1 MRYFKGKQF
10 KKDIILVAIGYYCRF
25 SLSYRDVSE
34 LLRERG
40 ISVHPTTIMRWVHEY
55 GNLIYQIWKKKN
67 KKVQSSWHLD
77 ETYIKVK
84 GEWCYLYRAIDKDVY
99 TLDIQLRK
107 TRDHQAAYAF
117 MKRLVKAFGEPTV
130 LTTDKAPALLCAF
143 NKLKE
148 QGFYRRTTHCT
159 VKHLNNLIEQD
170 HRHVKRRF
178 AKSTGFQSLRHA
190 SRTLKGIETVHALYK
205 RKRSLQ
211 QPNFVF
217 STYNELQQLLTIE

>member
-1 MRYFKGKQF
+1 M
-10 KKDIILVAIGYYCRF
+10 ILVAIGYYCRF

-67 KKVQSSWHLD
+67 KKVQLSWELD

-84 GEWCYLYRAIDKDVY
+84 GKWCYLYRAIDSDGH
-99 TLDIQLRK
+99 TLDFQLRK
-107 TRDHQAAYAF
+107 TRNHQAAYTF
-117 MKRLVKAFGEPTV
+117 MKRLIKPFGEPTV

-143 NKLKE
+143 HKLKE
-148 QGFYRRTTHCT
+148 QGFYKRTTHCT

-178 AKSTGFQSLRHA
+178 AKSAGFQSLRHA

-211 QPNFVF
+211 QSNFVF
-217 STYNELQQLLTIE
+217 ATYNELQQLLTIA

>member
-67 KKVQSSWHLD
+67 KKVQSSWKLD

-84 GEWCYLYRAIDKDVY
+84 GKWRYLYRTIDKDGY

-130 LTTDKAPALLCAF
+130 LTTDKAPALLYAF

-217 STYNELQQLLTIE
+217 STYHYIGLYTF